1 MMTIIS
7 IAIWPVTIIG
17 YVVFNLFNKNRKLE
31 LIIGKQ
37 NDFIKNILSLAD
49 NIDKTA
55 QKIDSTMWVSA
66 DPELKIM
73 FDDIKNMQDNI
84 KKFTSVL

>member
-7 IAIWPVTIIG
+7 IAIWPITIIG
-17 YVVFNLFNKNRKLE
+17 YIIFNLFNKNVKLE
-31 LIIGKQ
+31 KIINNQ
-37 NDFIKNILSLAD
+37 SSFIKNILSLAD

-73 FDDIKNMQDNI
+73 FDDIKTMQENI
-84 KKFTSVL
+84 KQFTSKL

>member
-17 YVVFNLFNKNRKLE
+17 YIVFNLFNKNRKLE
-31 LIIGKQ
+31 LIISKQ

-84 KKFTSVL
+84 KKFTNIL

>member
-1 MMTIIS
+1 MTIIS
-7 IAIWPVTIIG
+7 IAIWPITIIG
-17 YVVFNLFNKNRKLE
+17 YIIFNLFNKNVKLE
-31 LIIGKQ
+31 KIINNQ
-37 NDFIKNILSLAD
+37 SNFIKNILSLAD

-73 FDDIKNMQDNI
+73 FDDIKTMQENI
-84 KKFTSVL
+84 KQFTSKL

>member
-1 MMTIIS
+1 
-7 IAIWPVTIIG
+7 
-17 YVVFNLFNKNRKLE
+17 VFNSFNPLSC
-31 LIIGKQ
+31 
-37 NDFIKNILSLAD
+37 IKNILSLAD

-73 FDDIKNMQDNI
+73 FDDIKTMQENI
-84 KKFTSVL
+84 KQFTSKL

>member
-1 MMTIIS
+1 MVTTVSIILWVS
-7 IAIWPVTIIG
+7 TIIG
-17 YVVFNLFNKNRKLE
+17 YIIFNLFNKNRKLE

-84 KKFTSVL
+84 KKFTSIL

>member
-1 MMTIIS
+1 MVTTVSIILWVS
-7 IAIWPVTIIG
+7 TIIG
-17 YVVFNLFNKNRKLE
+17 YIVFNLFNKNRKLE
-31 LIIGKQ
+31 LIISKQ

>member
-1 MMTIIS
+1 MTIIS
-7 IAIWPVTIIG
+7 IAIWPITIIG
-17 YVVFNLFNKNRKLE
+17 YIIFNLFNKNIKLE
-31 LIIGKQ
+31 KIINNQ
-37 NDFIKNILSLAD
+37 SSFIKNILSLAD

-73 FDDIKNMQDNI
+73 FEDIKTMQENI
-84 KKFTSVL
+84 KQFTSKL

>member
-1 MMTIIS
+1 MTIIS
-7 IAIWPVTIIG
+7 IAIWPITIIG

-84 KKFTSVL
+84 KKFTSIL

>member
-7 IAIWPVTIIG
+7 IAIWPITIIG

-31 LIIGKQ
+31 LIISKQ

-84 KKFTSVL
+84 KKFTSIL

>member
-1 MMTIIS
+1 MVTTVSIILWVS
-7 IAIWPVTIIG
+7 TIIG
-17 YVVFNLFNKNRKLE
+17 YIVFNLFNKNRKLE
-31 LIIGKQ
+31 LIISKQ

-84 KKFTSVL
+84 KKFTNIL

>member
-1 MMTIIS
+1 MVTTVS
-7 IAIWPVTIIG
+7 IALWASTIIG
-17 YVVFNLFNKNRKLE
+17 YIVFNLFNKNRKLE
-31 LIIGKQ
+31 LIISKQ

-84 KKFTSVL
+84 KKFTSIL